1 MTDELAR
8 IDRRQQIDTAR
19 ELATHSAEIKNMKA
33 DMDAMVNAMKDMN
46 ATLISINSTLSE
58 AKGGWRMLML
68 VGGAGGAIGSALT
81 HLAGWFP
88 GK

>member
-1 MTDELAR
+1 MTTPE
-8 IDRRQQIDTAR
+8 IHTAR
-19 ELATHSAEIKNMKA
+19 ELATHSADIKHMQD

-46 ATLISINSTLSE
+46 ATLISINTTLAE

-68 VGGAGGAIGSALT
+68 VGGAGGAIGAALT
-81 HLAGWFP
+81 QMSQWFP

>member
-8 IDRRQQIDTAR
+8 TDRRQQLDTAR
-19 ELATHSAEIKNMKA
+19 ELATHTAEIKNMKA

-46 ATLISINSTLSE
+46 ATLISINTTLAE
-58 AKGGWRMLML
+58 AKGGWRMLMMF
-68 VGGAGGAIGSALT
+68 GAAGGVVGSALT
-81 HLAGWFP
+81 GFLNWLP

>member
-1 MTDELAR
+1 MTTPE
-8 IDRRQQIDTAR
+8 IHTAR
-19 ELATHSAEIKNMKA
+19 ELATHSADIKHMQA

-46 ATLISINSTLSE
+46 ATLISINTTLAE

-68 VGGAGGAIGSALT
+68 VGGAGGAIGAALT
-81 HLAGWFP
+81 QMSQWFP